1 MAASQKE
8 IEKLHKLY
16 AARGILQ
23 AHITDLIQ
31 LTYRYVS
38 VEKSLED
45 LSLDQEIIDVIDVI
59 DEMIK
64 DLQLKQSIAEE
75 HLASVRSQIAEI
87 EDRLH

>member
-16 AARGILQ
+16 TARSILQ
-23 AHITDLIQ
+23 SQITDLIQ
-31 LTYRYVS
+31 LEYRYIS
-38 VEKSLED
+38 AKKSLEN
-45 LSLDQEIIDVIDVI
+45 LPVDQEIIDVT

-64 DLQLKQSIAEE
+64 DLQSKQSIAEE

>member
-45 LSLDQEIIDVIDVI
+45 LSLDQEIIDVID
-59 DEMIK
+59 EMIK

-87 EDRLH
+87 EDRLHQ

>member
-23 AHITDLIQ
+23 AHITDLTQ

-45 LSLDQEIIDVIDVI
+45 LSLDQEIIDVI

>member
-1 MAASQKE
+1 MTASQKE

-45 LSLDQEIIDVIDVI
+45 LSLDQEIIDVID
-59 DEMIK
+59 EMIK

>member
-45 LSLDQEIIDVIDVI
+45 LSLDQEIIDVID
-59 DEMIK
+59 EMIK

>member
-1 MAASQKE
+1 MTASQKE

-45 LSLDQEIIDVIDVI
+45 LSLDQELIDVI

-75 HLASVRSQIAEI
+75 HLASVRSQITEI

>member
-1 MAASQKE
+1 MTASQKE

-45 LSLDQEIIDVIDVI
+45 LSLDQEIIDVID
-59 DEMIK
+59 EMIK
-64 DLQLKQSIAEE
+64 DLQLQQSIAEE
-75 HLASVRSQIAEI
+75 HLASVRSQIAKI

>member
-1 MAASQKE
+1 MTASQKE

-45 LSLDQEIIDVIDVI
+45 LSLDQEIIDVID
-59 DEMIK
+59 EMIK

-87 EDRLH
+87 EDRLHQ

>member
-16 AARGILQ
+16 TARSILQ
-23 AHITDLIQ
+23 SQITDLIQ

-38 VEKSLED
+38 VEKSLEN
-45 LSLDQEIIDVIDVI
+45 LPVDQEIIDVI

-64 DLQLKQSIAEE
+64 DLQSNQSIAEE